1 MNVTSSSHRH
11 NILFSNRIWNGLQ
24 HPEGLI
30 FVDLTQ
36 FKNNNEILKIK
47 KMKCDENLK
56 KIIFLMSVIFKKNM
70 VQKWPLSDQFGFPG
84 SKLSVE
90 N

>member
-47 KMKCDENLK
+47 KNEVWRKFE
-56 KIIFLMSVIFKKNM
+56 KNY
-70 VQKWPLSDQFGFPG
+70 FPH
-84 SKLSVE
+84 E
-90 N
+90 RNI

>member
-30 FVDLTQ
+30 FGDLTQ
-36 FKNNNEILKIK
+36 FKNNNEIWKIK
-47 KMKCDENLK
+47 K
-56 KIIFLMSVIFKKNM
+56 
-70 VQKWPLSDQFGFPG
+70 KWSAT
-84 SKLSVE
+84 E
-90 N
+90 I